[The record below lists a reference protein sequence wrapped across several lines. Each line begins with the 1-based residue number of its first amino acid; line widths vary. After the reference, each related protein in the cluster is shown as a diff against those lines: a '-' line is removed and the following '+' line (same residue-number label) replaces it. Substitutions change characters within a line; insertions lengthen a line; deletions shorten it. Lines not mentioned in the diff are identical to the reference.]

1 MPETTLE
8 PAASANSDT
17 TVGDAAFTSG
27 TVAGIEWDD
36 SFHQFGRDA
45 EKTAANHGAIQHYDT
60 SGIPLGAHVSGA
72 KVEIKASAADS
83 GAFTAKLDVLA
94 RTTRVDQVTEQVH
107 NAQVIY
113 YPDSGIFPV
122 HALWDDAR
130 TTGANKNIV
139 MPLNTEHGIG
149 GVAQAWKCDTAPA
162 AGTTFAYHYF
172 YLTRSGSMSATTV
185 RAKIYEASGTAGNWV
200 KGNLID
206 NGYPRDA
213 DDVNTSGGAFR
224 LGTAAGVDPS
234 TGLHVHAN
242 GWTPTVGQ
250 TYISELI
257 FEGGTGSSS
266 ISVGMLT
273 TADGSEDNAVI
284 VARYNV
290 TPPRVLQGFG
300 GYTQYLAGARIKD
313 ATRQGSGSTFTP
325 PTFSSGTVYSFGS
338 LEYNGDANF
347 TEASNFKAD
356 LQAALS
362 ARTSTDDWTGVRLQD
377 FAGTTDGRMR
387 RFHSSK
393 AGTATSGSLK
403 GTLLTLTWSLP
414 ATVTVRSRPSSI
426 FNETIIEEPGPSLR
440 APSETSI
447 ANAALVILGER
458 RINDLNENAKSAN
471 VIQTRFDDVR
481 DALLRAM
488 TWRFATRRAQIAA
501 SGTSPAWGF
510 TYTYPLPFDCLRVL
524 EVDDRWGFGWRV
536 ESNAIVTNVESPL
549 AITYVAR
556 VEDPIEMDSEF
567 RQLFAAAL
575 AVELAE
581 TITGDSRKLETAAR
595 RFGALL
601 ESARATNGQEE
612 SPRDP
617 ALTAW
622 QLWRGEKER

>member
-1 MPETTLE
+1 M
-8 PAASANSDT
+8 
-17 TVGDAAFTSG
+17 
-27 TVAGIEWDD
+27 
-36 SFHQFGRDA
+36 
-45 EKTAANHGAIQHYDT
+45 
-60 SGIPLGAHVSGA
+60 
-72 KVEIKASAADS
+72 
-83 GAFTAKLDVLA
+83 
-94 RTTRVDQVTEQVH
+94 
-107 NAQVIY
+107 
-113 YPDSGIFPV
+113 
-122 HALWDDAR
+122 
-130 TTGANKNIV
+130 
-139 MPLNTEHGIG
+139 
-149 GVAQAWKCDTAPA
+149 
-162 AGTTFAYHYF
+162 
-172 YLTRSGSMSATTV
+172 
-185 RAKIYEASGTAGNWV
+185 GN
-200 KGNLID
+200 
-206 NGYPRDA
+206 
-213 DDVNTSGGAFR
+213 
-224 LGTAAGVDPS
+224 
-234 TGLHVHAN
+234 
-242 GWTPTVGQ
+242 
-250 TYISELI
+250 TYISELT
-257 FEGGTGSSS
+257 FDGGTGSSS
-266 ISVGMLT
+266 ISAGILT
-273 TADGSEDNAVI
+273 TADGSEDNALI

-290 TPPRVLQGFG
+290 TPARVLQGFG
-300 GYTQYLAGARIKD
+300 GYTQYLAGARVKD
-313 ATRQGSGSTFTP
+313 ATKQGSGSTFTP
-325 PTFSSGTVYSFGS
+325 PTFASGTVYSFGS
-338 LEYNGDANF
+338 VEYNGDANF
-347 TEASNFKAD
+347 TEASNFKSD

-362 ARTSTDDWTGVRLQD
+362 ARTSTADWTGVRIQD
-377 FAGTTDGRMR
+377 FAGTTDDRRR

-403 GTLLTLTWSLP
+403 GMLLTLTWSLP
-414 ATVTVRSRPSSI
+414 ATVTVTPRPSSV

-458 RINDLNENAKSAN
+458 RINDLDENAKSAN

-501 SGTSPAWGF
+501 SGTSPAWGY